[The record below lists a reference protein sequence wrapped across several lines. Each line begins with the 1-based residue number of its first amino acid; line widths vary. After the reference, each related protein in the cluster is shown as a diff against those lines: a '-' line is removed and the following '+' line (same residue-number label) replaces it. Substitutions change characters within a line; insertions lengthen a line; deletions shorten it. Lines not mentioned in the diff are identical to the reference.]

1 MDEVLD
7 EVANDGVKHSHQY
20 DDSDEQV
27 ESVGGQV
34 DGVPRGGYVALE
46 EHRPVLLSVKN
57 IGAVT
62 GCIHHWPSVLKT
74 AAAGRGGGIL
84 LKACCHSR
92 PNTPAQRR

>member
-7 EVANDGVKHSHQY
+7 EVTNDGVKHSQQY

-27 ESVGGQV
+27 ESIGRQM
-34 DGVPRGGYVALE
+34 DSVPRGGYIALE

-57 IGAVT
+57 LGAVP

-74 AAAGRGGGIL
+74 AAAGE
-84 LKACCHSR
+84 SY
-92 PNTPAQRR
+92 